1 MYICF
6 ILIQGGS
13 IAAAWVSMRA
23 LGVDGYT
30 SKAKDLMETT
40 DKLRKGIAEIDVCLL
55 YLSVNLFFSLL
66 NSLFQDTVKPL
77 CVSKPHR
84 KSNGYFVRLE

>member
-1 MYICF
+1 
-6 ILIQGGS
+6 
-13 IAAAWVSMRA
+13 MRA

-40 DKLRKGIAEIDVCLL
+40 NKLKKGIAEIDVCLF
-55 YLSVNLFFSLL
+55 YLSVNLFGFFLL

-84 KSNGYFVRLE
+84 KSNGYFARLE